1 LSQFALR
8 KDLSSDFLADED
20 GLDMDREEGE
30 SISPN
35 LDLVIGHSK
44 SKLNIE
50 HSKYTIEHSN
60 HNTDHHEVEHLNPD
74 IEHSKPEIE
83 STNHEVE
90 HNKLE
95 IENSEH
101 EVEQYKS
108 ETEIEDTKHEVEPSK
123 LEIGSSYDSLEWTRK
138 PSRATHL
145 FLTADPNFPRT
156 LFVMAIVQV
165 RIIF

>member
-1 LSQFALR
+1 
-8 KDLSSDFLADED
+8 
-20 GLDMDREEGE
+20 MDREEGE
-30 SISPN
+30 NISPN
-35 LDLVIGHSK
+35 FELIIGHSK
-44 SKLNIE
+44 SQLNIE

-83 STNHEVE
+83 
-90 HNKLE
+90 
-95 IENSEH
+95 NSEH
-101 EVEQYKS
+101 EVEIESSEHEVKQFKS

-165 RIIF
+165 RIILNAKNKIIFKSENNIYSLLNFIL